1 MDQKVKAYL
10 DKHPSPQKEICERL
24 REIIFKTFPDLQE
37 SFKNGVPWYEDKYY
51 IVALKDSV
59 NIGFSIAGLTKKEL
73 DLFEGKG
80 KYMRHIKIKSL
91 ADIDEQ
97 QIVMLLKLV
106 KINQ

>member
-10 DKHPSPQKEICERL
+10 DKQPSPQKEICERL
-24 REIIFKTFPDLQE
+24 REIIFKTFPALQE

-59 NIGFSIAGLTKKEL
+59 NIGFSIAGLSEKEL

-80 KYMRHIKIKSL
+80 KFMRHIKIKSL
-91 ADIDEQ
+91 TEIDDQ
-97 QIVMLLKLV
+97 QIVMRLKLV
-106 KINQ
+106 KTN